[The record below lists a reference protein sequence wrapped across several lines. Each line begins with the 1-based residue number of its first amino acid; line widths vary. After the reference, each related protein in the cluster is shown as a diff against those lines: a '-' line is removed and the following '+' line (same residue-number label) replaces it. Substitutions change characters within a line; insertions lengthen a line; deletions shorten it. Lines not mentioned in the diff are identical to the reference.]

1 MEDALYLA
9 VNGNADINTT
19 YIMGTAAITLL
30 AALLA
35 ALLWTYTYFF
45 CGWCRRYAA
54 HFTAVGAALHT
65 VARVHAAPFFAVG
78 VGVMLPILLLL
89 VCSLQVH
96 ASPFSAVGVGV
107 VLPIFSAVGAAVY
120 TTARVNAARF
130 SAVGVGV
137 MVLIL
142 LLSMPRFT
150 QRLG

>member
-1 MEDALYLA
+1 
-9 VNGNADINTT
+9 
-19 YIMGTAAITLL
+19 MGTAAITLL

-107 VLPIFSAVGAAVY
+107 VLPIFTAFDAALY
-120 TTARVNAARF
+120 TAARVHAAPF

-137 MVLIL
+137 VLPTL
-142 LLSMPRFT
+142 LLLVLPFT
-150 QRLG
+150 LQLGYMLPLFLRLV